1 VQWQDQHLNI
11 DAHLRDQVL
20 NRLAIWHLTGVQLE
34 EVPGVCKTFLA
45 D

>member
-20 NRLAIWHLTGVQLE
+20 NRLAIWHLMAVQLQ
-34 EVPGVCKTFLA
+34 EVPEVGKIFLA